1 MADVRPFRGLR
12 YNSDIAGCLPD
23 IIAPP
28 FDTISPDLQESLY
41 DRSPHNV
48 VRLEA
53 GKRLPTDTPYD
64 NRYTRTASLLSQ
76 WLSGNVLR
84 REESPC
90 YYLVRH
96 GFNIGGGRTSRLELM
111 ATVGLAEYDERVVL
125 PHENTRD
132 ADKEDRLAL
141 ISAAR
146 ANISPIMSL
155 YRDPTG
161 AVPAAL
167 AKASA
172 TEPLVEFTDVGGQ
185 EYAMWK
191 LDDPSDVERIRAA
204 LSDRPLYIADGH
216 HRYET
221 ALNYRRAISGE
232 SGGSRPAPWDFVMM
246 GLVDFDDPGL
256 RVLPYHR
263 TLSGLDQSGLESMR
277 EKLRAVFQW
286 EPVDTSLGL
295 EGLEGVVGE
304 SGKSRLSVGLFDP
317 TDTGQNL
324 LTFKNTVHPVA
335 RGPLAQSEAW
345 ILEQHVLNPLLGEAL
360 GRHVDYV
367 HDLEEMERRAEDG
380 ECQMG
385 FLLKPFPLDV
395 FETVMDRGLK
405 LPPKSTFFFP
415 KLATGLV
422 MNPLD
427 GGF

>member
-12 YNSDIAGCLPD
+12 YNSDIAGSLSD

-53 GKRLPTDTPYD
+53 GKRLGTDTPSD
-64 NRYTRTASLLSQ
+64 NRYTRTASLLNE
-76 WLSGNVLR
+76 WLSGNVLW

-111 ATVGLAEYDERVVL
+111 AAVGLAEYDERVVL

-155 YRDPTG
+155 YRDPLG
-161 AVPAAL
+161 DVPAIL

-172 TEPLVEFTDVGGQ
+172 REPLVEFTDVGGQ
-185 EYAMWK
+185 DYAMWK
-191 LDDPSDVERIRAA
+191 LDAPSDVETIRAA

-221 ALNYRRAISGE
+221 ALNYLRAMSGE
-232 SGGSRPAPWDFVMM
+232 SGASRPAPWDYVMM

-263 TLSGLDQSGLESMR
+263 TVASLDHDGLERMR
-277 EKLRAVFQW
+277 EQLKAVFEW
-286 EPVDTSLGL
+286 HPVDASLSL
-295 EGLEGVVGE
+295 EGLEGIVGE

-317 TDTGQNL
+317 TDTGLSL

-345 ILEQHVLNPLLGEAL
+345 ILEQHVLNPLLGETL

-367 HDLEEMERRAEDG
+367 HDLEEMEQRAEGG

-385 FLLKPFPLDV
+385 VLLKPFPLDV

-427 GGF
+427 SGF

>member
-1 MADVRPFRGLR
+1 MA
-12 YNSDIAGCLPD
+12 A
-23 IIAPP
+23 
-28 FDTISPDLQESLY
+28 
-41 DRSPHNV
+41 
-48 VRLEA
+48 
-53 GKRLPTDTPYD
+53 
-64 NRYTRTASLLSQ
+64 
-76 WLSGNVLR
+76 
-84 REESPC
+84 
-90 YYLVRH
+90 
-96 GFNIGGGRTSRLELM
+96 
-111 ATVGLAEYDERVVL
+111 VGLAEYDERVVL

-155 YRDPTG
+155 YRDPSG
-161 AVPAAL
+161 EVSAVL
-167 AKASA
+167 ARASA
-172 TEPLVEFTDVGGQ
+172 KDPLAEFTDVGGQ
-185 EYAMWK
+185 EYAMWR
-191 LDDPSDVERIRAA
+191 LDDPADVERIQSA
-204 LSDRPLYIADGH
+204 LSGRPVYIADGH

-221 ALNYRRAISGE
+221 ALNYRRAMSEE
-232 SGGSRPAPWDFVMM
+232 SAASRPAPWDFVMM

-263 TLSGLDQSGLESMR
+263 TLSGLDQGGLEKMR
-277 EKLRAVFQW
+277 EKLRAVFEW
-286 EPVDTSLGL
+286 EPVDGGAGLAGL
-295 EGLEGVVGE
+295 EAKVGE
-304 SGKSRLSVGLFDP
+304 SGKNRLSVGLFDP
-317 TDTGQNL
+317 AETGQNL

-345 ILEQHVLNPLLGEAL
+345 ILEQHVLNPLLGDAL
-360 GRHVDYV
+360 ARHVDYV
-367 HDLEEMERRAEDG
+367 HDLEEMERKAESG

-427 GGF
+427 SGF